1 MVMGGRA
8 TLPRLKWRVCD
19 CLVLNVTVWRFEPC
33 SVSTGWR
40 FGEGGVMSERE
51 RECCSEVNEFFAV
64 T

>member
-8 TLPRLKWRVCD
+8 TLLRLKWRVCG

-33 SVSTGWR
+33 SVSTWWR
-40 FGEGGVMSERE
+40 FGGRGCDERE
-51 RECCSEVNEFFAV
+51 SCSEVNEFFAV